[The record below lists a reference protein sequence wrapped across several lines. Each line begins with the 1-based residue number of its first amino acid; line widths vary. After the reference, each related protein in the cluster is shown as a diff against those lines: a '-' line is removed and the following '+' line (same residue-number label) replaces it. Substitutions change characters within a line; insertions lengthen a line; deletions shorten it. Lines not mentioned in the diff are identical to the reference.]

1 VIYRRLVKMLVS
13 LGKGDPGHPSPGP
26 GPAGPA
32 AGRPRVPGPA
42 PARDQEFGGT
52 VTVFEEGS

>member
-1 VIYRRLVKMLVS
+1 MLVS